1 MTVNQIGD
9 KGAKSMSEVL
19 KVNTTLT
26 ALDLSGENEM
36 KAQKIKKDEVIEM
49 NDREW
54 DWRRRSKSNE

>member
-54 DWRRRSKSNE
+54 DWRRRSKSNY

>member
-26 ALDLSGENEM
+26 ALDLRGENEM

-54 DWRRRSKSNE
+54 DWRRRSKSNY